1 MSHSETF
8 RTDPAGRVPP
18 GKGRPPPGSESC
30 VAFG

>member
-18 GKGRPPPGSESC
+18 
-30 VAFG
+30 V

>member
-18 GKGRPPPGSESC
+18 G
-30 VAFG
+30 